1 MGDFPRMQ
9 SERKNYIA
17 KKKQSGGRGGKGPLG
32 RPGVDRA
39 RVLQSADQFRV
50 MLPDFW
56 PGLAPSL
63 LAAQS
68 PDDVTRAFEPFP
80 LLGSSFVP
88 QWSDLIWNIVHD
100 RKFPRVR
107 SKAQIGF
114 LSDSLGAQGAVK
126 PRRSREICAEEREKE
141 NNRKKYVIVRR
152 DYYIECT
159 CGYEG
164 PASRGAC
171 PNCGTM
177 QLAEDLAAQDGDSLT

>member
-1 MGDFPRMQ
+1 MQ

-17 KKKQSGGRGGKGPLG
+17 KKKRSTGRGGRGPLG

-39 RVLQSADQFRV
+39 RVVQSADQFRV
-50 MLPDFW
+50 MLSDFW

-88 QWSDLIWNIVHD
+88 QWSDLIWNIIHD

-126 PRRSREICAEEREKE
+126 PRRSREICAEERKKE
-141 NNRKKYVIVRR
+141 RNKKKHVIVRR

-177 QLAEDLAAQDGDSLT
+177 QLAEDLSCKTETV